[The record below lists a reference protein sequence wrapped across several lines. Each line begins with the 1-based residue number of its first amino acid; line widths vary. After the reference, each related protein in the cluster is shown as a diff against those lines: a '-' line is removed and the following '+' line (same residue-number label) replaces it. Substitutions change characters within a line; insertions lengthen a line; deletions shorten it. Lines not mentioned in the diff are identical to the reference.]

1 MTMKHIQS
9 NLPAEAHTPMYNW
22 HKWWARKT
30 WNVVG
35 QFVEHYCPK
44 DGIVLD
50 PFSGS
55 GVTAIEALRRGRR
68 IIAIDISPIA
78 NNILLA
84 TITPVNLLELLNA
97 FKRIEE
103 GVKNGILSLYQTE
116 CRACHKQIEFD
127 CMIWES
133 GKPKEIR
140 YRCPNCGDRQEKG
153 CYLLNSDKALIKQIA
168 QTSITLPHPTQP
180 LYYDGGKPFKK
191 KEKYESLDQ
200 LFTHRNLLALAVLRD
215 AIEKEANP
223 ELRFMLKMAFTSM
236 VHLCSRL
243 AAAGRPGYRPFS
255 GVGWNQQS
263 YWYTPEYLESNVW
276 LKFESAITGH
286 QGLIKAKRQSNDE
299 LKDIRLAKNLKQIL
313 SGEANILVV
322 TGNSLDFMNEI
333 PENTVD
339 YIFTDPPYDSS
350 IQYGELSYLWTAW
363 FGNSEEYIESLK
375 NEVIHNEQQGKDFD
389 AYYRMLSTSFKEMF
403 TVLKENDYLTVT
415 FHNPNTKV
423 RNSTIRSGTF
433 AGFDFEKIHWQ
444 EIARPSAKSLLQ
456 PFGSAV
462 GDFYLRFHKPPTG
475 IEVTSPKE
483 IDETRFEH
491 IVVETT
497 KELLAE
503 RGEETPYTIIIN
515 YIDPVLAKHGF
526 FLSLHTG
533 LDVKTVLKNHIEK
546 EFVLVPGTIGGAEGE
561 LWWFKD
567 TSIIPHFEIPLS
579 ERVEQTVLRKLMSE
593 YKVTFTQLWEAV
605 SIEFP
610 NSLTSDSLSLMD
622 ILKEYAKKETGGYWT
637 LKPIVTQRATQHAQF
652 IGLLA
657 DIGKSLG
664 FNTWIGLKEQSSV
677 VKGAAGS
684 TTPLANFCKPK
695 KLMISGLN
703 KDQLDDA
710 INIDLMWYKDGQ
722 INTVFEVENTTAM
735 TEAIRRVSSI
745 PYHTNKYMVLP
756 DERANQL
763 SKKLK
768 SPMFGQ
774 WFEQD
779 KWQVLYYDSLQNNAT
794 QLKNHKKHL
803 NDIVGILSFK
813 KKKSLEQLDLF

>member
-1 MTMKHIQS
+1 MKHIQS

-22 HKWWARKT
+22 HKFWARKT

-35 QFVEHYCPK
+35 QFVETYCPK

-68 IIAIDISPIA
+68 TIAIDISPIA
-78 NNILLA
+78 NNILTA

-97 FKRIEE
+97 FKRVEE
-103 GVKNGILSLYQTE
+103 KVKNEILALYKTE
-116 CRACHKQIEFD
+116 CRNCHKLIEFD
-127 CMIWES
+127 CMLWN
-133 GKPKEIR
+133 GNVAKEIR
-140 YRCPNCGDRQEKG
+140 YKCPHCGDSREKG
-153 CYLLNSDKALIKQIA
+153 CSLDSSDSSLLKEIEN
-168 QTSITLPHPTQP
+168 TEITLPYPKQA
-180 LYYDGGKPFKK
+180 LYYDDGKPFMK

-200 LFTHRNLLALAVLRD
+200 MFTHRNLLALAILRD

-276 LKFESAITGH
+276 LKFESAINGS
-286 QGLIKAKRQSNDE
+286 QGLIKAKRQSNVE
-299 LKDIRLAKNLKQIL
+299 LKDIRIAKNLKQIL

-333 PENTVD
+333 AENTID

-350 IQYGELSYLWTAW
+350 IQYGELTYLWTAW
-363 FGNSEEYIESLK
+363 FGDADGYIESLK
-375 NEVIHNEQQGKDFD
+375 NEVIHNERQGKDFD
-389 AYYRMLSTSFKEMF
+389 TYYRMLSTAFKEMF
-403 TVLKENDYLTVT
+403 NVLQDAHYLTVT
-415 FHNPNTKV
+415 FHNPTTKV
-423 RNSTIRSGTF
+423 RNSTIRAGTF

-444 EIARPSAKSLLQ
+444 ELARPSAKSLLQ

-462 GDFYLRFHKPPTG
+462 GDFYLRFHKPLVGTEA
-475 IEVTSPKE
+475 ISPKE
-483 IDETRFEH
+483 IDETRFEN

-497 KELLAE
+497 KGLLAE

-515 YIDPVLAKHGF
+515 YIDPVLAKHGY
-526 FLSLHTG
+526 FLALHSG
-533 LDVKTVLKNHIEK
+533 LDVKTVLKNHIDK
-546 EFVLVPGTIGGAEGE
+546 EFVLVPGTIGDVEGE

-622 ILKEYAKKETGGYWT
+622 ILKEYAKKETGGYWK
-637 LKPIVTQRATQHAQF
+637 LKQIVTQRATQHAQ
-652 IGLLA
+652 IISLLA
-657 DIGKSLG
+657 DIGNGLG

-677 VKGAAGS
+677 VKGVAGS
-684 TTPLANFCKPK
+684 TTPLSDFCKPK
-695 KLMISGLN
+695 KLMITGLN
-703 KDQLDDA
+703 KEQLDEA
-710 INIDLMWYKDGQ
+710 INIDLLWYKDGK
-722 INTVFEVENTTAM
+722 IIAVFEVENTTAM
-735 TEAIRRVSSI
+735 TEALRRVSSL
-745 PYHTNKYMVLP
+745 PYPTGKYMVLP
-756 DERANQL
+756 DERSGQL
-763 SKKLK
+763 AKKLK

-779 KWQVLYYDSLQNNAT
+779 KWQILYYDSLQDNAIA
-794 QLKNHKKHL
+794 LKHHKKQL
-803 NDIVGILSFK
+803 SDIVGILSTK
-813 KKKSLEQLDLF
+813 KPESSKQLGLF